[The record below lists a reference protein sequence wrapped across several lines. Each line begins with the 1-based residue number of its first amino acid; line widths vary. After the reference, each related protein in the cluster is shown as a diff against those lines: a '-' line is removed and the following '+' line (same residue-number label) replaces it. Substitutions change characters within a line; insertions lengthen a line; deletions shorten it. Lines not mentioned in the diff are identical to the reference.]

1 MLSDGRRVVL
11 FLYICS
17 IEYGVHRLGDD
28 FFVFIFFGKWL
39 AIDVGTGMGICN
51 LCLIFWIQLT

>member
-51 LCLIFWIQLT
+51 LCLIF